1 MKTCTNC
8 SAENAD
14 EAKFCSGCGSS
25 IMTPL
30 SAFLHEHGLAAL
42 HSVFQQNDL
51 SSLVELRALTDGD
64 LSEMD
69 ISIGDKVRLKKAL
82 KNTSGE
88 KAYQFELVRLDEAG
102 HDVDNATLD
111 NLKLWLKRERDEPYG
126 MWCIQKRKSFG
137 ITERLYLFERMLNW
151 GTSDDGISMQQYI
164 HSSRENSMV
173 EIENAFIKF
182 YNGDESWKTDLSW
195 EKGDMVTVSD
205 DECYVDDS
213 EELDDEE

>member
-1 MKTCTNC
+1 MKTCPKC
-8 SAENAD
+8 AAENSD
-14 EAKFCSGCGSS
+14 EAKFCSGCGTSLQ
-25 IMTPL
+25 TPL
-30 SAFLHEHGLAAL
+30 TLFLQEHGLDSL
-42 HSVFQQNDL
+42 HTVLQQNDL
-51 SSLVELRALTDGD
+51 SSPDELMVLSDED
-64 LSEMD
+64 LSEMG

-88 KAYQFELVRLDEAG
+88 KADQFELVHSEEAG

-111 NLKLWLKRERDEPYG
+111 DLKLWLKRERDEPYG

-137 ITERLYLFERMLNW
+137 IADRLSLFERMLDW
-151 GTSDDGISMQQYI
+151 GTSDDGISMQQYH

-182 YNGDESWKTDLSW
+182 FNGDESWKTDLSW
-195 EKGDMVTVSD
+195 EKGDMVTISD
-205 DECYVDDS
+205 DRCYVDDS